1 MGLDKRVERVYK
13 SLRALDVE
21 IESERERERER
32 ESESER
38 AGAMPALCGR
48 RLKSTPT

>member
-21 IESERERERER
+21 IESEGVRERERER
-32 ESESER
+32 ASEQGPCQLSV
-38 AGAMPALCGR
+38 AGG
-48 RLKSTPT
+48 